1 MFQPWAMNFND
12 VSDEATANWV
22 EIFMHESLPALSL
35 TAFVGEA
42 GSYCALPRGRPAPPD
57 LSVVAEF
64 DLYFGYQRGSY
75 RLA

>member
-1 MFQPWAMNFND
+1 MNFND
-12 VSDEATANWV
+12 VTDEATANWA

-35 TAFVGEA
+35 TALTGQA
-42 GSYCALPRGRPAPPD
+42 GSCCAPPRWRPAPPD
-57 LSVVAEF
+57 LPVVAEF

>member
-1 MFQPWAMNFND
+1 
-12 VSDEATANWV
+12 
-22 EIFMHESLPALSL
+22 MHESLPALSL

>member
-1 MFQPWAMNFND
+1 MNFND

-35 TAFVGEA
+35 TALVGEA
-42 GSYCALPRGRPAPPD
+42 GSYCAPPRGRPAPPD